1 MTYQHSF
8 ARCSLEVITNL
19 FTQLM
24 EAIARRDTLTFNE
37 VFIEGATMQIFNIK
51 DNYIICWRKET

>member
-1 MTYQHSF
+1 MTFQRFF

-19 FTQLM
+19 FAQLM

-37 VFIEGATMQIFNIK
+37 VFIEGATMQIFDIK
-51 DNYIICWRKET
+51 DN

>member
-1 MTYQHSF
+1 MTFQRFF

-19 FTQLM
+19 FAQLM

-37 VFIEGATMQIFNIK
+37 AFIEGATMQIFDIK
-51 DNYIICWRKET
+51 DN